1 MDQMKPFKTSDL
13 GIAAYLLS
21 QGMDLLGCIESGE
34 AGRLF
39 FIFEDSV
46 NRDTFIEDWTSGKDE
61 VSASHYFR
69 CLRVCKKRLQEPV
82 A

>member
-1 MDQMKPFKTSDL
+1 MKPFKTSDL

-21 QGMDLLGCIESGE
+21 QGMNLLGTIESGE

-39 FIFEDSV
+39 FIFEDAD
-46 NRDTFIEDWTSGKDE
+46 NRDTLLENWTSGKDQ

-69 CLRVCKKRLQEPV
+69 CSRVCKKRLQEPV

>member
-1 MDQMKPFKTSDL
+1 MKPYKTSDL
-13 GIAAYLLS
+13 GIAAYLLA
-21 QGMDLLGCIESGE
+21 QGMNLLGCIESGE
-34 AGRLF
+34 ANRLF
-39 FIFEDSV
+39 FVFEDQDV
-46 NRDTFIEDWTSGKDE
+46 RDQYLEDWTSGKDQ